1 MERRKNE
8 ATCILGM
15 LRKGNRMGSSP
26 ELLGLFNLHVMHKI
40 VNKAKFRNTTVLH
53 VIKTGYFFLICR
65 NVMTFFDSDARVV
78 IQLSYIDVMGQI

>member
-8 ATCILGM
+8 AKCILGM

-53 VIKTGYFFLICR
+53 VIKTGYFFFNLPKR
-65 NVMTFFDSDARVV
+65 NDFF
-78 IQLSYIDVMGQI
+78 

>member
-8 ATCILGM
+8 AKCILGM

-53 VIKTGYFFLICR
+53 VIKTVIFFNLPKR
-65 NVMTFFDSDARVV
+65 NDF
-78 IQLSYIDVMGQI
+78 LL